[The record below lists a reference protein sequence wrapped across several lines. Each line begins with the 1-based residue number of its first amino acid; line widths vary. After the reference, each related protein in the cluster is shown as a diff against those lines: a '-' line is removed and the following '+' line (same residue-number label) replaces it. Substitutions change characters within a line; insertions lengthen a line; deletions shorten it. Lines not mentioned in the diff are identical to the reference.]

1 MNEIQTILLSK
12 WMGMPLILWVAVL
25 VLITFVTFRVRNL
38 RLKFKSRD
46 RELTIETDNGTE
58 QQGKARE
65 LKE

>member
-1 MNEIQTILLSK
+1 
-12 WMGMPLILWVAVL
+12 MPLILWVAVL